1 MKALWVIFWSAVV
14 ALFAGLVYTYRK
26 ELGLVSENQGL
37 DKSIVFTAQNSA
49 LLLDELAKAK
59 DELNSIKGTTETT
72 VIANETIEKN
82 KVVCFNNGLANLYQ
96 PANNAINDFPIG
108 IAKETV
114 TQGQRLRVAIAGR
127 VDDFTGIVVNTNYYA
142 SANGGITNVAPT
154 SGMLRSVGFA
164 IDADSLIL
172 NFNTKIILQP

>member
-1 MKALWVIFWSAVV
+1 MKVLWSLFWGGIVAVV
-14 ALFAGLVYTYRK
+14 AGLMYTYRK
-26 ELGLVSENQGL
+26 ELGFVPETKKLNESM
-37 DKSIVFTAQNSA
+37 VFTAQNSA
-49 LLLDELAKAK
+49 LLLDELQKAK

-72 VIANETIEKN
+72 VIANETIDKN

-108 IAKETV
+108 IAKESV
-114 TQGQRLRVAIAGR
+114 AQGQRLRVAIAGI

-142 SANGGITNVAPT
+142 SANGGITDVAPT

-164 IDADSLIL
+164 IDADSLFL
-172 NFNTKIILQP
+172 DFGQKVEL